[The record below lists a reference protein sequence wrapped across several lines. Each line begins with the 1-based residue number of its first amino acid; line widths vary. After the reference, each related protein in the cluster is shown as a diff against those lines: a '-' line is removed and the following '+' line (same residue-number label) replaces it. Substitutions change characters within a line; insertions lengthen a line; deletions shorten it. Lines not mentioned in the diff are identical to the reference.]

1 MAKRY
6 EVEALINRRP
16 GPPVE
21 YEVVWR
27 GYPGLTTWEPA
38 SILKEDC
45 PALVKE
51 FDKVSPVLLHI
62 MVQLLG
68 ECKQVLS
75 CMPWYSWS
83 GDRQA

>member
-1 MAKRY
+1 MAKKY
-6 EVEALINRRP
+6 EVESLINRRH
-16 GPPVE
+16 GANGVE
-21 YEVVWR
+21 YEVVWV
-27 GYPGLTTWEPA
+27 GYPGDTTREPA
-38 SILKEDC
+38 RTLKQDC

-75 CMPWYSWS
+75 WMPWYS
-83 GDRQA
+83 